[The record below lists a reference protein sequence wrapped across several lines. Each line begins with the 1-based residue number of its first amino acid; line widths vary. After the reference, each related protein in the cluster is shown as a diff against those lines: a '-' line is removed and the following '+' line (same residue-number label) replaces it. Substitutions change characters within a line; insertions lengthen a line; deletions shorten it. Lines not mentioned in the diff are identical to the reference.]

1 MLLFFGMMRASANAR
16 KQIEIDDQI
25 IGLIGEGNMEAFER
39 LYRDT
44 EPAVHAFL
52 LSLVKNPEDAAD
64 LTQDTYLKLRSAAH
78 LYEPMGKPLAWMF
91 TIARNLAM
99 NHFRSQG
106 KVHRE
111 GFESMENLSDFSKV
125 EDPTNRLVLE
135 SAFSVLEDEKRQTV
149 LLHVVGGMKHREIA
163 EILGVPLSTALSNY
177 HRSLRKL
184 RQYLT
189 EEGVSL

>member
-1 MLLFFGMMRASANAR
+1 MLMFFVMMRASAHAR
-16 KQIEIDDQI
+16 KQIHIDDQV

-39 LYRDT
+39 LYRET

-52 LSLVKNPEDAAD
+52 LSLVKHPEDAAD
-64 LTQDTYLKLRSAAH
+64 LTQDTYLKVRSAAH
-78 LYEPMGKPLAWMF
+78 LYEPMGKPLAWIF

-106 KVHRE
+106 KVQKE
-111 GFESMENLSDFSKV
+111 GFERMENRLDFSMV

-135 SAFSVLEDEKRQTV
+135 SAFSILEDEKRQTV

-163 EILGVPLSTALSNY
+163 EVLGVPLSTALSHY
-177 HRSLRKL
+177 HRSLRRL
-184 RQYLT
+184 RQHLT